1 MALPAVFCLRIF
13 RLFVTSITAP
23 ARAAEIAVVAPLDK
37 ILNYTIPVSL
47 ADEVC
52 IGSRVRVPLGRRQVV
67 GYVMNW
73 TEPGDAKLK
82 DILEVI
88 DPHPLFHQNHA
99 AFYLRAARYYVY
111 PPGQAV
117 RTALPA
123 GLSAL
128 DSKPTVLSDKLYRAT
143 DRDEQPQGVRQREIL
158 DYVRAKNEC
167 TLSQLRQAFSAPHA
181 ALQRLVELKFLQF
194 EEIERC
200 RDPFAEIG
208 IVEHCPV
215 ELNAAQQ
222 VAVTAVEDALDGPST
237 FTPFLLHG
245 VTGSGKTEVY
255 LRSIAKVLEEGRQ
268 ALVLVPEIALT
279 PQLVTR
285 FRSWFQNHG
294 VRLAVLHSGLSDG
307 ERYDAWRQ
315 VARGDVDVVIG
326 ARSAVFAPLPELGL
340 IVVDEEHDGSYKQS
354 EGFRYNARDLALMR
368 GQMDE
373 AVVILGSATP
383 VLTSYQRSLNGH
395 LTHLELP
402 ERTAERPLPEVHL
415 VDLAQHEGESHLS
428 EPLQIAMAEALAAG
442 EQALLLLNRRGYA
455 PFLLCHDCGA
465 ALRCPNCD
473 ITLTYSQ
480 VQSSLRC
487 HYCDFHMS
495 PPESCDRCSGVR
507 LLPEGMG
514 TERLEEEIRELF
526 PEARVARMDR
536 DTTTRKGSHHRL
548 IEQMSAGEI
557 DVLIGTQMIAKG
569 HDFQAVT
576 LVGVLNADTALNLPD
591 FRSAERVFSL
601 LSQVAGRAGRGDR
614 LGRVMIQTYDVDNY
628 ALDFVARHDY
638 QGFAELELSQRQV
651 LAYPPF
657 GYLVNLVLSG
667 NDETKVNRAAEQI
680 SVNLTSDTIDAEVL
694 GPAPCLLPRLRNKHR
709 VQILLKAKEREPLRR
724 QIEQLKRLRTQL
736 PAGVVLT
743 VDVDPVDMF

>member
-1 MALPAVFCLRIF
+1 MQQ
-13 RLFVTSITAP
+13 TQ
-23 ARAAEIAVVAPLDK
+23 AADIAVVAPLDK
-37 ILNYTIPVSL
+37 TLSYAIPAALVE
-47 ADEVC
+47 EVL

-67 GYVMNW
+67 GYVMGW
-73 TEPGDAKLK
+73 VEPGDMPLK
-82 DILEVI
+82 NILEVI
-88 DPHPLFHQNHA
+88 DPHPLFHARHA
-99 AFYLRAARYYVY
+99 AFYLRAARYYAH
-111 PPGQAV
+111 PPGPV
-117 RTALPA
+117 VKTALPA

-128 DSKPTVLSDKLYRAT
+128 DSKPAVLSDKLYQAT
-143 DRDEQPQGVRQREIL
+143 SCEEQPQGTRQREVLNFI
-158 DYVRAKNEC
+158 RSANQA
-167 TLSQLRQAFSAPHA
+167 TLSQLRQEFPAPHA
-181 ALQRLVELKFLQF
+181 VLQRLEALGFLQV

-200 RDPFAEIG
+200 RDPFAEVAIDDHQA
-208 IVEHCPV
+208 VV
-215 ELNAAQQ
+215 LNPAQQ
-222 VAVTAVEDALDGPST
+222 QAVNQVEEALNGPVS
-237 FTPFLLHG
+237 FRSFLLHG

-255 LRSIAKVLEEGRQ
+255 LRAIARTLELGRQ

-279 PQLVTR
+279 PQLVAR
-285 FRSWFQNHG
+285 FRSWFQEHD
-294 VRLAVLHSGLSDG
+294 VHLAVLHSGLSDG

-315 VARGDVDVVIG
+315 VVRGDIDVVIG
-326 ARSAVFAPLPELGL
+326 ARSAVFAPLPDLGL

-373 AVVILGSATP
+373 AVVLLGSATP
-383 VLTSYQRSLNGH
+383 VLTTYQRALDGQ
-395 LTHLELP
+395 LTHLQLP
-402 ERTAERPLPEVHL
+402 ERTAERKLPQVQL
-415 VDLAQHEGESHLS
+415 VDLSQHEGESLLS
-428 EPLQIAMAEALAAG
+428 EPLQTALAETLQAG

-465 ALRCPNCD
+465 SLRCPNCD

-487 HYCDFHMS
+487 HYCDFRQ
-495 PPESCDRCSGVR
+495 PPPDSCDRCSGSR

-514 TERLEEEIRELF
+514 TERLEEEIRQNF

-536 DTTTRKGSHHRL
+536 DTTSRKGAHHRL
-548 IEQMSAGEI
+548 VRQMMAGEI

-569 HDFQAVT
+569 HDFPAVT

-614 LGRVMIQTYDVDNY
+614 PGRVLIQTYAVDNS
-628 ALDFVARHDY
+628 ALDYVTRHDY
-638 QGFAELELSQRQV
+638 QGFAALELSQRQA
-651 LAYPPF
+651 LDYPPF

-667 NDETKVNRAAEQI
+667 NDEVRVCNAAEQI
-680 SVNLTSDTIDAEVL
+680 SAWLTPGAAGVEIL

-709 VQILLKAKEREPLRR
+709 MQILLKAKQREPLRR
-724 QIEQLKRLRTQL
+724 QIEYLGQLRSHL

>member
-1 MALPAVFCLRIF
+1 LSDRF
-13 RLFVTSITAP
+13 FVTSEMQQAQ
-23 ARAAEIAVVAPLDK
+23 AAEIAVVAPLDK
-37 ILNYTIPVSL
+37 TLSYAIPAAL
-47 ADEVC
+47 AEEVR

-67 GYVMNW
+67 GYVLGWM
-73 TEPGDAKLK
+73 EPGDTPLK

-88 DPHPLFHQNHA
+88 DPHPLFHAHHA

-128 DSKPTVLSDKLYRAT
+128 DSKPSVLRDKLYRAT
-143 DRDEQPQGVRQREIL
+143 ARDDEPQGVRQREVLAFI
-158 DYVRAKNEC
+158 RAGKQVS
-167 TLSQLRQAFSAPHA
+167 LSQLRQQFPMPHA
-181 ALQRLVELKFLQF
+181 VLQRLMELEFLQV
-194 EEIERC
+194 EEVERC
-200 RDPFAEIG
+200 RDPFAEIN
-208 IVEHCPV
+208 VDNHQPV
-215 ELNAAQQ
+215 DLNPAQQ
-222 VAVTAVEDALDGPST
+222 QAVTQIEEALDGPGS
-237 FTPFLLHG
+237 FRSFLLHG

-255 LRSIAKVLEEGRQ
+255 LRAIARTLELGRQ
-268 ALVLVPEIALT
+268 ALMLVPEIALT
-279 PQLVTR
+279 PQLVAR
-285 FRSWFQNHG
+285 FRSWFQDHD

-315 VARGDVDVVIG
+315 VARGDIDVVIG
-326 ARSAVFAPLPELGL
+326 ARSAVFAPLPDLGL

-368 GQMDE
+368 GQMDKT
-373 AVVILGSATP
+373 VVLLGSATP
-383 VLTSYQRSLNGH
+383 VLTTYQRALDGH
-395 LTHLELP
+395 LTHLQLP
-402 ERTAERPLPEVHL
+402 ERTAERKLPQVQL
-415 VDLAQHEGESHLS
+415 VDLSEHEGESLLS
-428 EPLQIAMAEALAAG
+428 EALQKALAEALLAG
-442 EQALLLLNRRGYA
+442 EQTLLLLNRRGYA

-465 ALRCPNCD
+465 SLRCPNCD

-480 VQSSLRC
+480 VQRSLRC
-487 HYCDFHMS
+487 HYCDFRQR
-495 PPESCDRCSGVR
+495 PPESCERCSGVR

-514 TERLEEEIRELF
+514 TERLEEEIRQNF

-536 DTTTRKGSHHRL
+536 DTTSRKGAHHRL
-548 IEQMSAGEI
+548 VEKMMTGEI

-569 HDFQAVT
+569 HDFPAVT

-614 LGRVMIQTYDVDNY
+614 PGRVMIQTYAVDNY
-628 ALDFVARHDY
+628 ALDFVTRHDY
-638 QGFAELELSQRQV
+638 QGFAALELSQRQA
-651 LAYPPF
+651 LYYPPF

-667 NDETKVNRAAEQI
+667 NDESKVHNAAEQLAA
-680 SVNLTSDTIDAEVL
+680 NLTSGAVIGSMDMAVEIL

-709 VQILLKAKEREPLRR
+709 MQILLKAEQREPLRR
-724 QIEQLKRLRTQL
+724 QIGKVSRFRSQL